1 MDIKLHSLRKAIGT
15 VSQSVFLFDGTIGE
29 NIAYGTPDATEE
41 QIIEAAK
48 KANIHDFVLTLDMG
62 YDTPV
67 GERGVKLSGGQ
78 RQRISIARVF
88 LQNPKLL
95 ILDEATSALDNAT
108 EMQIQAALEELSVGR
123 TVIVVA
129 HRLSTVKNADE
140 IVVLDSTGV
149 VERGTHDELIQLDG
163 EYKKLYLYQFRDTV
177 KAEN

>member
-1 MDIKLHSLRKAIGT
+1 MALFNTQTAANGIDNDGLARRFTDSHYYTKDDIDKKYVNDAIKYM
-15 VSQSVFLFDGTIGE
+15 QLQDIQDKYIDE
-29 NIAYGTPDATEE
+29 
-41 QIIEAAK
+41 
-48 KANIHDFVLTLDMG
+48 
-62 YDTPV
+62 
-67 GERGVKLSGGQ
+67 LSGGQ

-149 VERGTHDELIQLDG
+149 VERGTHEELLALNG
-163 EYKKLYLYQFRDTV
+163 EYKKLYLYQFRDAV

>member
-1 MDIKLHSLRKAIGT
+1 MDIKLHSLRRAIGM
-15 VSQSVFLFDGTIGE
+15 VSQSVFLFDGTIRD
-29 NIAYGTPDATEE
+29 NIAYGTPDATDEE
-41 QIIEAAK
+41 IIAAAK
-48 KANIHDFVLTLDMG
+48 KANVHEFVESLDKG
-62 YDTPV
+62 YDTEV

-108 EMQIQAALEELSVGR
+108 EMQIQASLEELSKGR

-149 VERGTHDELIQLDG
+149 VERGTHEQLIENDG
-163 EYKKLYLYQFRDTV
+163 EYKKLYLYQFRDAV
-177 KAEN
+177 KV